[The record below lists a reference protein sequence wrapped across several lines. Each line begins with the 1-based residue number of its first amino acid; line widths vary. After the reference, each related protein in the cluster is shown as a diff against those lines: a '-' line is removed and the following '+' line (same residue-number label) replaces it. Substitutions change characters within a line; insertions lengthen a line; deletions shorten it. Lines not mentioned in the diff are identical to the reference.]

1 MWILLW
7 IQLIQGTVIV
17 TDLGEYETLE
27 ECLYDMHEAEIAI
40 NKPWE
45 GMVCVQDVEDYKGT

>member
-1 MWILLW
+1 MLLW

-17 TDLGEYETLE
+17 TDLGEYETFE

-40 NKPWE
+40 NKTWE